1 MKNILV
7 IIATTLIISSCTE
20 EISLTT
26 LEDRTAVVA
35 GYIFAN
41 QPIDSIRITESI
53 SYAGDGTLNTID
65 GLNVIINDGSEDLIL
80 ESIGNGY
87 YRNLNHI
94 VQEDRTYSISF
105 EFEGEIVSGESYV
118 NPTKE
123 ISISKEVLELEKIE
137 FSGPGGGGGPGRGFG
152 AGDQEVVEVT
162 WENDEGSYY
171 FVDVENVEDD
181 PEYVNGIFEFFEAQ
195 GIERPQRFFRS
206 EPEIVDFYVLNTQRE
221 LMFFGTY
228 VITVYRLNAEY
239 AALYQSVGTSTLN
252 LEEPPSNIKNGL
264 GIFTAVTPHEVV
276 LEVVKK

>member
-1 MKNILV
+1 MIM
-7 IIATTLIISSCTE
+7 SSCAE

-26 LEDRTAVVA
+26 LENRTAVVA
-35 GYIFAN
+35 GYLFAN

-65 GLNVIINDGSEDLIL
+65 GLNVIINDGSQDVIL

-87 YRNLNHI
+87 YRNPEHI

-118 NPTKE
+118 NPSKE
-123 ISISKEVLELEKIE
+123 IGISRDVLELEQIE
-137 FSGPGGGGGPGRGFG
+137 FSGPGGGGPPRGLG
-152 AGDQEVVEVT
+152 GEDQEVVEVT

-181 PEYVNGIFEFFEAQ
+181 PEFVNGIFEFFEDQ
-195 GIERPQRFFRS
+195 GIEPPQLFFRS
-206 EPEIVDFYVLNTQRE
+206 EPEIVDFYTLNTLRE
-221 LMFFGTY
+221 LQFFGTY

-239 AALYQSVGTSTLN
+239 AALYESVGTSTLT
-252 LEEPPSNIKNGL
+252 LQEPPSNINNGL
-264 GIFTAVTPHEVV
+264 GIFTAVTPHEVI
-276 LEVVKK
+276 LEVIKK